1 MYIGEKWISTDVDR
15 NLRNA
20 DFYNSKEYQ
29 RLLNICT
36 ERVQRWVENNSDL
49 IGALKSRYSPAA
61 FGARQIAYAEC
72 GIGTYINKIQTLGR
86 YTYKNE
92 LRKQVAE
99 ALSAE
104 YANLPEFART
114 AYSLDD
120 YVANY
125 ANEIMKKNKN
135 EINRGASAWAY
146 SEMRR
151 ILDRA
156 LW

>member
-20 DFYNSKEYQ
+20 EFYNSKEYI
-29 RLLNICT
+29 RLRDICT
-36 ERVQRWVENNSDL
+36 ERIKRWVEDNSDL
-49 IGALKSRYSPAA
+49 IGALNNTRSSS
-61 FGARQIAYAEC
+61 FGARQIAYADC
-72 GIGTYINKIQTLGR
+72 GVGTYINKIQTLGR

-99 ALSAE
+99 ALATE

-125 ANEIMKKNKN
+125 VNEIMKKNKN

>member
-1 MYIGEKWISTDVDR
+1 MYIGEKWINTDVDR

-20 DFYNSKEYQ
+20 DFYNSKDYQ
-29 RLLNICT
+29 RLLGICT
-36 ERVQRWVENNSDL
+36 ERIQRWVENNGDL
-49 IGALKSRYSPAA
+49 IGALNNTRASS
-61 FGARQIAYAEC
+61 FGARQIAYADC
-72 GIGTYINKIQTLGR
+72 CIGTYINKIQTIGR
-86 YTYKNE
+86 YTYKKE
-92 LRKQVAE
+92 LSKQVAE
-99 ALSAE
+99 AMSAE

-125 ANEIMKKNKN
+125 VNEIMKKNKN
-135 EINRGASAWAY
+135 AINRGASDWVY
-146 SEMRR
+146 HEMRR

>member
-1 MYIGEKWISTDVDR
+1 MYIGEKWISTDVYS
-15 NLRNA
+15 NLSNA
-20 DFYNSKEYQ
+20 EFCNSKEYV
-29 RLLNICT
+29 RLRDICT
-36 ERVQRWVENNSDL
+36 ERVTSWVEHNSKLVDTL
-49 IGALKSRYSPAA
+49 HDAHSSS
-61 FGARQIAYAEC
+61 FGARQIVYADC
-72 GIGTYINKIQTLGR
+72 GISTYINKIQTLGR

-99 ALSAE
+99 ALATE

-125 ANEIMKKNKN
+125 VDEIMKKNKN
-135 EINRGASAWAY
+135 KINRGASAWVY

-151 ILDRA
+151 ILDHVF
-156 LW
+156 W